1 MDRADEADWEV
12 TPEGLY
18 IATRSF
24 LVRRGYCCANRCLHC
39 PYINWRNQPTWQP
52 LAIERVKRMR
62 VSPKAV
68 AGARALLLI
77 HERQLQQ
84 CAVSERSYHQS
95 MIQHYSSLLICWRAQ
110 RQEEI
115 ANAIPFNDQ
124 EPK

>member
-1 MDRADEADWEV
+1 MNLEDENDWEI
-12 TPEGLY
+12 TREGLY
-18 IATRSF
+18 IATRGF
-24 LVRRGYCCANRCLHC
+24 LSRRGYCCANRCLRC

-52 LAIERVKRMR
+52 IAVELVKKMR

-68 AGARALLLI
+68 AGAQALLYL

-84 CAVSERSYHQS
+84 CAATERSYHQS
-95 MIQHYSSLLICWRAQ
+95 MIQHYCSLLKCWRVQ

-115 ANAIPFNDQ
+115 GYPIPSNDQ